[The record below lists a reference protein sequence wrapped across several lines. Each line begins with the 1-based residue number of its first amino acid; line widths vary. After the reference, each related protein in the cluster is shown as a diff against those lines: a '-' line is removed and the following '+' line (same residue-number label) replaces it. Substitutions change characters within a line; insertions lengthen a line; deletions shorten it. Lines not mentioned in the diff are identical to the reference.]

1 MKEITSRDNQLFR
14 HALSLKRKKYRD
26 QFGEYLIEGPNLI
39 KEALKE
45 GVNIESLMI
54 TVSQE
59 EGGND
64 REILEVDSLMDRTL
78 VLSGNLFKELSE
90 TETPQGMIAIVSK
103 SRKDRKDP
111 LMSPGGNVV
120 VLDRLQDPGNIGT
133 IIRTAD
139 AAGFDLA
146 CFIKGTGD
154 PYSPK
159 IVRAAAGSLFRLP
172 IIFVN
177 DNDELED
184 LMRRNGKRI
193 IATAM
198 SGECAYYETDL
209 SHDCAIVIGNEG
221 NGVSDDLLKR
231 ADEIIRIPMAGNT
244 ESLNASV
251 AAGILMYERIRR
263 QNERS
268 ITANPR

>member
-1 MKEITSRDNQLFR
+1 MEIITSKENSIFRDLVR
-14 HALSLKRKKYRD
+14 LSQKKYRD
-26 QFGEYLIEGPNLI
+26 REGRFVAEGPNAVS
-39 KEALKE
+39 EALSNDAVKVVTVIARE
-45 GVNIESLMI
+45 GSAYEEFSEDTKVLSGDLFDRVSD
-54 TVSQE
+54 TVTSQGILAVLE
-59 EGGND
+59 KPD
-64 REILEVDSLMDRTL
+64 RGTPSEILEGA
-78 VLSGNLFKELSE
+78 LSAGNIL
-90 TETPQGMIAIVSK
+90 
-103 SRKDRKDP
+103 
-111 LMSPGGNVV
+111 

-133 IIRTAD
+133 ILRTAD
-139 AAGFDLA
+139 AAGFDMA

-184 LMRRNGKRI
+184 LMRQYGKRI

-198 SGECAYYETDL
+198 EGDKAYYETDL
-209 SHDCAIVIGNEG
+209 SENCAIVIGNEG
-221 NGVSDDLLKR
+221 NGVSSDLLRR